1 MDFTSSGATSS
12 SNTTSQTYGSHMY
25 WIGLKPVYIPNWT
38 SLKMPYDVV
47 GKKETPTINLDK
59 WSPEA
64 LERVSTSGD
73 WSSLFT
79 ALDTLPPLPQAN
91 PSFRGSE
98 ASQVL
103 YSNTIIELGDD
114 SVDRISTQIMGRFR
128 SDWRRGRHDFSLLSS
143 ILILYVICIII
154 LTCVRRFCTCRPREN
169 NRVVLPAP
177 QSVGGALVLE
187 ANTTPKKEM
196 VYL

>member
-1 MDFTSSGATSS
+1 
-12 SNTTSQTYGSHMY
+12 
-25 WIGLKPVYIPNWT
+25 
-38 SLKMPYDVV
+38 MPYDVV

-128 SDWRRGRHDFSLLSS
+128 TREEIMKESDFSLLSS
-143 ILILYVICIII
+143 VLILYVIFIII
-154 LTCVRRFCTCRPREN
+154 LTCVRRICTCRPREN
-169 NRVVLPAP
+169 TGVVLPAP

-187 ANTTPKKEM
+187 ANPTSKKEM

>member
-47 GKKETPTINLDK
+47 GKKETPTINLDE
-59 WSPEA
+59 WGPAA
-64 LERVSTSGD
+64 LSKSGD
-73 WSSLFT
+73 WPSLLS
-79 ALDTLPPLPQAN
+79 ALDTLHVPQAN
-91 PSFRGSE
+91 PSLRVVRG
-98 ASQVL
+98 ASQVGDIDV
-103 YSNTIIELGDD
+103 IIELGDD

-128 SDWRRGRHDFSLLSS
+128 TREEIMRESDFSLLSS
-143 ILILYVICIII
+143 VLILYVIFIII
-154 LTCVRRFCTCRPREN
+154 LACVRRICTCRPREN
-169 NRVVLPAP
+169 TGVVLPAP

-187 ANTTPKKEM
+187 ANPTSKKEM